1 MVSLFKRTSLR
12 QNRIENVGRW
22 PLRLTNFFLC
32 DDYEFPPSNYAE
44 IFLVRE
50 GAFLHETDNG
60 TQALRRGALMVNHPS
75 NRHAMKQTEAL
86 LISRIR
92 FLPEWFARDYQTI
105 VEAPDVLSLF
115 FSQSWFQYPSDT
127 TLHVFSAREEALVY
141 LEKEFELLQEALGQG
156 RQLEPIVRVTMLK
169 LMLLIGDE
177 YHLYWRG
184 RNWLDLRPEIRT
196 TMDAI
201 EESVADGESSNL
213 KDLKEVVG
221 MSQDHLGRLFRK
233 ATGITLVDY
242 AQRRRNHHA
251 ALRLL
256 TTAETARG
264 ISESLGFTDSAHF
277 TKSFQKYFNLSPNVY
292 RQKFGTPESEN

>member
-1 MVSLFKRTSLR
+1 MVTLFKRTSHR
-12 QNRIENVGRW
+12 QNRIENEGRW

-50 GAFLHETDNG
+50 GTFLHETDSG

-75 NRHAMKQTEAL
+75 NRHAIKQPDNVM
-86 LISRIR
+86 ISRIR

-105 VEAPDVLSLF
+105 VEAADVLSLF
-115 FSQSWFQYPSDT
+115 FSRSWFKYPSDT
-127 TLHVFSAREEALVY
+127 TLHVYSVRAESLPFV
-141 LEKEFELLQEALGQG
+141 EKEFELLQDVLGQG
-156 RQLEPIVRVTMLK
+156 RQLEPIARVTMLK
-169 LMLLIGDE
+169 LMLLLGDE
-177 YHLYWRG
+177 YHVYWRG
-184 RNWLDLRPEIRT
+184 RNRLDLRPEVRT
-196 TMDAI
+196 TMDYI
-201 EESVADGESSNL
+201 EESVSEGEGSNL
-213 KDLKEVVG
+213 RELKDVVG

-233 ATGITLVDY
+233 ATGVTLVDY

-256 TTAETARG
+256 TTSETARG

-277 TKSFQKYFNLSPNVY
+277 TKSFQKYFSLSPNVY
-292 RQKFGTPESEN
+292 RQKFGMPEGEN